1 MQASAPS
8 ILRFRRPRGFTLMEV
23 VVSIGILAVALSAI
37 AGTISYGSRR
47 GAETSRKVQAG
58 WLLDGMVADLRD
70 AMPAG
75 RTRTALHELDVP
87 AAAPAELEYFFDAE
101 GIRTEGAEGSFF
113 RCRFEFRP
121 DDSGAALIHL
131 NGRISWPALAKKG
144 REQGSVEL
152 VSTIFRP

>member
-1 MQASAPS
+1 
-8 ILRFRRPRGFTLMEV
+8 MEV

-58 WLLDGMVADLRD
+58 WLLDGMVADFRD

-113 RCRFEFRP
+113 RCRFEFHP